1 MAYKSFIPTPVGEY
15 QFKVDD
21 AKLHKVAVAFKE
33 LNGLLPL
40 LSEEERLQLIRM
52 EANDSWKLADER
64 PANPYSFAPG
74 FDKENVD
81 NIVRATVYGEEALEE
96 LPISTRLIRNIH
108 YLICAG
114 SGYDRKYR
122 GEYRKSPV
130 WIGKPG
136 AGLAEAEFVPPVGD
150 DMTAAIIDLDNY
162 INYSGEGVLKGE
174 ISKDGSNGEVLE
186 LEEKTSKDGCDGEV
200 LEGDLSEDKVS
211 RSEVFVRAAVIHHQF
226 EMIHPFVDGNGRT
239 GRLLNNLFLTERG
252 ALSAPVLLL
261 SHILLRDYNQYC
273 AEIRRVNETGNLTAW
288 ISCWLDTLLD
298 AATYTRRVLTQ
309 SSPA

>member
-1 MAYKSFIPTPVGEY
+1 MAYKSFIPTPAGEY

-21 AKLHKVAVAFKE
+21 AKLSKVAEAFEE

-52 EANDSWKLADER
+52 EANDSWRLADER
-64 PANPYSFAPG
+64 PANPFSFAPG

-114 SGYDRKYR
+114 ADYDRKYR

-130 WIGKPG
+130 WIGNPG
-136 AGLAEAEFVPPVGD
+136 AGLAEAEFVPPVGE
-150 DMTAAIIDLDNY
+150 DMTAAITDLDNY
-162 INYSGEGVLKGE
+162 INYSDE
-174 ISKDGSNGEVLE
+174 
-186 LEEKTSKDGCDGEV
+186 
-200 LEGDLSEDKVS
+200 DLSEGNVSEEKVS
-211 RSEVFVRAAVIHHQF
+211 EDAYEGGVVKRELSEEVSDGNLSENKVSEEIFIRAAVIHYQF

-239 GRLLNNLFLTERG
+239 GRLLNNLFLTEHG
-252 ALSAPVLLL
+252 ALPAPVLLL
-261 SHILLRDYNQYC
+261 SHILLGDYNQYC
-273 AEIRRVNETGNLTAW
+273 AEIRRVNETGNLTSW
-288 ISCWLDTLLD
+288 ISYWLDTLLD
-298 AATYTRRVLTQ
+298 AATYTCRVLSQ
-309 SSPA
+309 SSPV

>member
-1 MAYKSFIPTPVGEY
+1 MAYKSFIPTPAGEY

-21 AKLHKVAVAFKE
+21 AKLRKVAEAFKE
-33 LNGLLPL
+33 LKGLLPL

-52 EANDSWKLADER
+52 EANDSWRLADER
-64 PANPYSFAPG
+64 PANPFSFAPG

-96 LPISTRLIRNIH
+96 LPITTRLIRNIH

-114 SGYDRKYR
+114 SDYDRKYR

-136 AGLAEAEFVPPVGD
+136 AGLAEAEFVPPVDD
-150 DMTAAIIDLDNY
+150 DMAAAIADLDNY
-162 INYSGEGVLKGE
+162 INYSDE
-174 ISKDGSNGEVLE
+174 
-186 LEEKTSKDGCDGEV
+186 
-200 LEGDLSEDKVS
+200 DLSDEKVS
-211 RSEVFVRAAVIHHQF
+211 EEIFVRAAVIHYQF

-252 ALSAPVLLL
+252 VLATPVLLL

-273 AEIRRVNETGNLTAW
+273 AEIRRVNETGNLTSW
-288 ISCWLDTLLD
+288 ISYWLGILLD
-298 AATYTRRVLTQ
+298 AATYTCRVLSQ
-309 SSPA
+309 SSPL